1 MLVFRPWIKVQHTKQ
16 KQWQQFT
23 SLEVLN
29 NRKEKQRQH
38 FNSSEAYLG
47 SGLPVVGLCQW
58 KLFQPCHS
66 LQRTVILIFCP
77 THHQLAHNSTW
88 FADIQRGN
96 LISGTVR
103 YCLWSWPQNC
113 VFLQFFQ
120 HFAQTACWSSVH
132 FLTLLAVVGLL
143 DHAQGVDIFT
153 IVCACSCFSELNYT
167 LM

>member
-1 MLVFRPWIKVQHTKQ
+1 MLVFRLGIKVQHTKQ
-16 KQWQQFT
+16 KQCLHFT

-77 THHQLAHNSTW
+77 THQQLTPKSTR

-103 YCLWSWPQNC
+103 SCLRSWPSNRVFFAILSTFCPNC
-113 VFLQFFQ
+113 
-120 HFAQTACWSSVH
+120 
-132 FLTLLAVVGLL
+132 LLVVGAFL
-143 DHAQGVDIFT
+143 DFVGSSWAFGSCTRGRYFHHC
-153 IVCACSCFSELNYT
+153 VCMLVLF
-167 LM
+167 

>member
-1 MLVFRPWIKVQHTKQ
+1 MLVFRPGIKVQHTKQ

-88 FADIQRGN
+88 FADM
-96 LISGTVR
+96 ISKEAI
-103 YCLWSWPQNC
+103 WS
-113 VFLQFFQ
+113 LAQFAPVCGLGPRIAFFCNSLNILPKL
-120 HFAQTACWSSVH
+120 HFS
-132 FLTLLAVVGLL
+132 TLLAVVGLL
-143 DHAQGVDIFT
+143 DHAQEVDIFT
-153 IVCACSCFSELNYT
+153 SVCVHALHARAFLN
-167 LM
+167 